1 MKLKLGKLRIFK
13 LLALTRG
20 VSFLYRYC
28 GYQTRNFSSNFYAV
42 LAAFFIVAIIGNT
55 ALKIKSGEIDTNALD
70 IALNYRLSSPAPN
83 SQIIILDI
91 DEKSLA
97 DMAGNHGRWP
107 WPREVLAEGLAKL
120 NEAKVSAV
128 AFNIMLSD
136 PDIKNPSSD
145 EVFNQIAA
153 ESASTSF
160 PLIRL
165 NPNNDKQSQIKLK
178 MIKGVTG
185 PEAELEKT
193 IALLFPNFTGTHDKL
208 GVVNLQTESDG
219 VVRSYS
225 IYSKE
230 GADESVSMPSIVA
243 RVFETVKKS
252 SNTKLLNDEVSDSI
266 ILNWRNK
273 KGTYQRIS
281 FADYFNATG
290 QKEKDYQQL
299 MTGKIIVLGVSA
311 PGIANVKTSPISNTT
326 DDNLVI
332 ATAIDDLVSG
342 SELKILPETIQALVA
357 ILFILALMLAFY
369 SAVNDKKIEA
379 IFAVSQIAILGIT
392 IISISYSFYLIDL
405 TLAFMFSTAYFVVAK
420 IYAEIEKGAYRG
432 NKKFSKAVITDNT
445 ICHVICIDVTRTKP
459 SIINTLKKELELKFG
474 FSNVFYLDNVFGDGN
489 LIEDLSETYHFFVYF
504 AASNET
510 TPVNQNEIQTG
521 LTFVKSSKTE
531 ELQKQ
536 THYLA
541 FYFHQKSIANDDQ
554 IVFSD
559 VALTMLKLVRFNLK
573 NKSQQSQS

>member
-13 LLALTRG
+13 LIALSRG
-20 VSFLYRYC
+20 VSFLYRYF
-28 GYQTRNFSSNFYAV
+28 GYQTRNFGSNFYAV

-70 IALNYRLSSPAPN
+70 IALNYRLSSPVPSSN
-83 SQIIILDI
+83 IIILDV
-91 DEKSLA
+91 DEKSLS
-97 DMAGNHGRWP
+97 DMANNHGRWP

-120 NEAKVSAV
+120 NEAKVSAI

-145 EVFNQIAA
+145 EIFNQIAT
-153 ESASTSF
+153 ESVSTSF

-165 NPNNDKQSQIKLK
+165 NPNNDKQSQVKLK

-193 IALLFPNFTGTHDKL
+193 IALLFPQFTGTHDKL
-208 GVVNLQTESDG
+208 GLVNLQTESDG
-219 VVRSYS
+219 VVRTYP

-230 GADESVSMPSIVA
+230 GTDESVSMPSIVA
-243 RVFETVKKS
+243 RVFENLNQ
-252 SNTKLLNDEVSDSI
+252 SNHTKLLKNEVPDSI

-290 QKEKDYQQL
+290 QQEKNFQKL

-311 PGIANVKTSPISNTT
+311 PGIANVKTSPISNST
-326 DDNLVI
+326 DDNLII
-332 ATAIDDLVSG
+332 ATALDDLVSG
-342 SELKILPETIQALVA
+342 SELKILPEAIQALVA
-357 ILFILALMLAFY
+357 VLFVVGLMMAFY
-369 SAVNDKKIEA
+369 SAVDDKKIEG
-379 IFAVSQIAILGIT
+379 IFAASQIAILGIT
-392 IISISYSFYLIDL
+392 IISISYSYYLIDL

-420 IYAEIEKGAYRG
+420 IYAEVEKGAYRG
-432 NKKFSKAVITDNT
+432 NKKFSKAAITDNT
-445 ICHVICIDVTRTKP
+445 ICHVICIDVTQTKP
-459 SIINTLKKELELKFG
+459 SLLNTLKGELELKFG

-504 AASNET
+504 AAANET
-510 TPVNQNEIQTG
+510 TTTNQNEIQTG
-521 LTFVKSSKTE
+521 LIFVSSNKTE
-531 ELQKQ
+531 TLQKQ

-541 FYFHQKSIANDDQ
+541 FHFHKKSLDTDDQ

-573 NKSQQSQS
+573 NK